1 MVDQN
6 TFMETVREVSE
17 MMRTS
22 PVPMGQEEILG
33 YLDDLKLNE
42 QQKKIVMEYLRK
54 QMEEPEPRSQDGYG
68 SDPVADRDGT
78 KPWENSTRKNGREEN
93 EDRLDRERDD
103 AEGEES
109 DELEENRLMRSK
121 VFSMYLEELSELPS
135 YSDEERA
142 VLYRG
147 LFQGEQQM
155 VKKLADAWLP
165 RVLSIAE
172 GYVSEELLVE
182 DLVQEGNMALLLKLH
197 ELCGGEEEPVREIE
211 KKLARS
217 IEKGIAVYA
226 SRISGEKE
234 QEKAVI
240 GRINLVHEAC
250 NLLKQELGRKPELSE
265 LGAFTKLPEDE
276 LKELLFLMEKQKN
289 REGEES

>member
-1 MVDQN
+1 
-6 TFMETVREVSE
+6 
-17 MMRTS
+17 
-22 PVPMGQEEILG
+22 
-33 YLDDLKLNE
+33 
-42 QQKKIVMEYLRK
+42 
-54 QMEEPEPRSQDGYG
+54 
-68 SDPVADRDGT
+68 
-78 KPWENSTRKNGREEN
+78 
-93 EDRLDRERDD
+93 
-103 AEGEES
+103 
-109 DELEENRLMRSK
+109 
-121 VFSMYLEELSELPS
+121 
-135 YSDEERA
+135 
-142 VLYRG
+142 
-147 LFQGEQQM
+147 
-155 VKKLADAWLP
+155 
-165 RVLSIAE
+165 
-172 GYVSEELLVE
+172 
-182 DLVQEGNMALLLKLH
+182 MALLLKLH